1 MENLLI
7 AATNESPA
15 IDFRYSEHRLSIRGE
30 SYPEN
35 AMAFY
40 SPIRASLQNYLDH
53 LPAGT
58 RVEIDVALR
67 YFNSSSTKIIRL
79 LVGMLNSAAEAGKT
93 IAARW
98 HHDPEDDMMAE
109 FGLDLKEEFRA
120 LGLDCV
126 ESAEA
131 LAV

>member
-1 MENLLI
+1 MENLHI
-7 AATNESPA
+7 AATNESPE
-15 IDFRYSEHRLSIRGE
+15 IDFRYSENRLSIRGE

-40 SPIRASLQNYLDH
+40 SPIRASLQNYLEAT
-53 LPAGT
+53 PGGIE
-58 RVEIDVALR
+58 VDVALR
-67 YFNSSSTKIIRL
+67 YFNSSSTKIIRML
-79 LVGMLNSAAEAGKT
+79 IGMLNAAAEAGKS
-93 IAARW
+93 AVVRW

-120 LGLDCV
+120 LSLDCV